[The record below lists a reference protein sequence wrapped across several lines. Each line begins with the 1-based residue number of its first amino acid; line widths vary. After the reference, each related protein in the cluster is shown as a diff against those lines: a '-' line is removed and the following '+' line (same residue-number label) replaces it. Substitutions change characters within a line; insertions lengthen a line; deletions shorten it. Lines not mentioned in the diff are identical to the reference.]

1 MDYPFIKCLH
11 PRYITN
17 PYTGERLLTDCRDCD
32 ACINRVGNTWSQL
45 CNVMSEDHRYTVFL
59 TLTYANEKIP
69 TCSPVRFHGKT
80 FFKVDNRKDFKD
92 SPYIDP
98 KYGYVLTKKQEL
110 FWNSHYNDPV
120 KLSEFIKKCN
130 LPNGKIPILAKS
142 HLQKFFKRFRYYLKK
157 YGIYEKIE
165 HYSIGEIGPEHFRS
179 HFHSLLYFDDP
190 NINKVLRQ
198 AIYKAW
204 TNGYIYI
211 EYTTTASKYLSA
223 YLNKPSSFPSLFQT
237 PSFKPFRLHSTF
249 FAASQYKKMAQSL
262 YEYDNRKLIT
272 RIVRIHDKEQRLSMW
287 RNVTN
292 LLYPKVR
299 GFNRAD
305 DNTLFRLYTCYKPA
319 LFFVRQHN
327 RERRIKDLTLNE
339 IAKTLCELQPKYFD
353 FLTYDFDKREFRKP
367 ENVYRD
373 LYISKYF
380 LTKIL
385 PNGDI
390 KYSCAYIRKFQK
402 FYSDLELCRL
412 KTFYESQE
420 NNPKMDFRFYYDNY
434 SASHPIYKN
443 PLYRSYFSQQSSIA
457 INSVKHKRLN
467 DLNQIFNYG

>member
-17 PYTGERLLTDCRDCD
+17 PYTGQRLLSDCRDCD
-32 ACINRVGNTWSQL
+32 ACNNRVGASWSQL

-59 TLTYANEKIP
+59 TLTYANNQIP

-80 FFKVDNRKDFKD
+80 FFKVDSLKDFKNC
-92 SPYIDP
+92 PYIDP
-98 KYGYVLTKKQEL
+98 KYGYVLTKRQEL

-130 LPNGKIPILAKS
+130 LPNGKIPVLAKS
-142 HLQKFFKRFRYYLKK
+142 HLQNFFKRLRYYLKQ

-165 HYSIGEIGPEHFRS
+165 HYSIGEIGLEHFRS
-179 HFHSLLYFDDP
+179 HFHSLLYFDEP
-190 NINKVLRQ
+190 ATNKVLRQ
-198 AIYKAW
+198 AIFKAW
-204 TNGYIYI
+204 KNGYIYI
-211 EYTTTASKYLSA
+211 EYTTNASKYLSA

-237 PSFKPFRLHSTF
+237 PSFKPFRHHSTY
-249 FAASQYKKMAQSL
+249 FAASFYQKMQKSL

-272 RIVRIHDKEQRLSMW
+272 RIVKIHDKEQRLSMW

-292 LLYPKVR
+292 LFYPKVR

-305 DNTLFRLYTCYKPA
+305 EYTIYRLYSCYRFAKS
-319 LFFVRQHN
+319 FFSGLYHGQGVILSIS
-327 RERRIKDLTLNE
+327 EM
-339 IAKTLCELQPKYFD
+339 AKSICELQPK
-353 FLTYDFDKREFRKP
+353 EFRFLSYDDNINEFRSP
-367 ENVYRD
+367 ENVARD
-373 LYISKYF
+373 LYVSKYF
-380 LTKIL
+380 LTKVL
-385 PNGDI
+385 PNGNI
-390 KYSCAYIRKFQK
+390 KYTLSYIEKIKK

-420 NNPKMDFRFYYDNY
+420 NNPKMDFRFYYDNF
-434 SASHPIYKN
+434 SGSHPIYKN
-443 PLYRSYFSQQSSIA
+443 PLYRAYFSLQSSIA